1 MIKYAA
7 VYAFLLK
14 WYKHSRF
21 EERNSWG
28 QDWKGYSQSV
38 AQRYFDTL
46 QKEGKA
52 VITWHESCTN
62 QEICFDSDLNITNT
76 DAPPREKAD
85 WSGKANLS
93 QIF

>member
-1 MIKYAA
+1 LERYEN

-28 QDWKGYSQSV
+28 QDWKDYSHSV
-38 AQRYFDTL
+38 AERYFEILKKD
-46 QKEGKA
+46 GKA

-62 QEICFDSDLNITNT
+62 QEICFDSHLNITNI
-76 DAPPREKAD
+76 DARPIEKHT